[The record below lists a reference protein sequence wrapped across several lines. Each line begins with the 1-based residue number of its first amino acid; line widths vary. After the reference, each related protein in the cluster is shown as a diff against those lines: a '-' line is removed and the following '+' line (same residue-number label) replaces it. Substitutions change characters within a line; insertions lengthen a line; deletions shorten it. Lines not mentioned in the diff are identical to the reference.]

1 MLIYSS
7 DRYKTQN
14 SCDKDVDDF
23 QAALKFIPDWCVI
36 TKMIRKLVIAL
47 YADDNIF
54 YFNEDFS
61 DAMFFCN
68 EMGILSVDLNNIN
81 LNDINH
87 DKNDPETIIHV
98 RNLAWYSKFEKCK
111 ALKKELNEELML
123 VTWQPLRWWGWC
135 LP

>member
-23 QAALKFIPDWCVI
+23 QAALKLIPDWCVV

-47 YADDNIF
+47 YGDDNIF

-61 DAMFFCN
+61 DVMFFCN

-111 ALKKELNEELML
+111 ALKKELNEELIL

>member
-7 DRYKTQN
+7 DTYKTQN
-14 SCDKDVDDF
+14 SCDKAVDDF
-23 QAALKFIPDWCVI
+23 QTALKFIPDWCVI
-36 TKMIRKLVIAL
+36 SKMIGKLVTAL

-61 DAMFFCN
+61 DVMIFCN
-68 EMGILSVDLNNIN
+68 EMGVLSVDLKNIN
-81 LNDINH
+81 FDEINH

-111 ALKKELNEELML
+111 ALKKELNEELVL
-123 VTWQPLRWWGWC
+123 ATWQPLRWWG
-135 LP
+135 